1 MAKEMNMD
9 TLVKKLK
16 TVSNTQD
23 SIPMLSLWIIH
34 HKAHHKQIVET
45 WLNML
50 KKCKYSP
57 VSELLFFHF
66 NFLVNQKF
74 NFGKVLSLLV

>member
-9 TLVKKLK
+9 TLMKKLK

-34 HKAHHKQIVET
+34 HKAHHKQIVDT

-50 KKCKYSP
+50 KKCKLIINSKLKF
-57 VSELLFFHF
+57 V
-66 NFLVNQKF
+66 NFVII
-74 NFGKVLSLLV
+74 

>member
-9 TLVKKLK
+9 TLIKKLK

-34 HKAHHKQIVET
+34 HKSHHKKIVEA

-50 KKCKYSP
+50 KKCMYIT
-57 VSELLFFHF
+57 V
-66 NFLVNQKF
+66 V
-74 NFGKVLSLLV
+74 

>member
-9 TLVKKLK
+9 TLIKKLK

-34 HKAHHKQIVET
+34 HKSHHKKIVDT
-45 WLNML
+45 WLDML
-50 KKCKYSP
+50 KKCKYNA
-57 VSELLFFHF
+57 F
-66 NFLVNQKF
+66 
-74 NFGKVLSLLV
+74 